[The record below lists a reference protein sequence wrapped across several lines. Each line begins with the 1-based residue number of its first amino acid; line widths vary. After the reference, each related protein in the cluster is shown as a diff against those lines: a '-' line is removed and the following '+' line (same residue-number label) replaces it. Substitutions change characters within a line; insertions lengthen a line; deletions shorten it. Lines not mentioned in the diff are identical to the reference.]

1 MRFNVRTAAL
11 GLLGGVA
18 LSTALAVPAAAHT
31 ADSVDRSSMNANCM
45 QMMASNPDM
54 ARKCAQMMAADPGMA
69 RKCAQGMTDSGH
81 TA

>member
-18 LSTALAVPAAAHT
+18 LSAALAVPAAAHT
-31 ADSVDRSSMNANCM
+31 DNPVDQSSMNTNCM
-45 QMMASNPDM
+45 RMMASNPDM
-54 ARKCAQMMAADPGMA
+54 ARKCAQMMAADPDMA
-69 RKCAQGMTDSGH
+69 RKCAHGMANSGL